1 MKVDS
6 VITLENNVN
15 CLLLDKANYNNTNY
29 FLALLLD
36 ENEEP
41 TDVSFVLKEIVEGT
55 DTYVEREGDTE
66 VLTELV
72 KLFTKSF
79 NKSVAELPEIL

>member
-15 CLLLDKANYNNTNY
+15 CLLLDKANYEGVNY
-29 FLALLLD
+29 YLSVVLD

-41 TDVSFVLKEIVEGT
+41 TDDNIVLKEIIE
-55 DTYVEREGDTE
+55 DNEIYVEREGNE
-66 VLTELV
+66 KVLGELV
-72 KLFTKSF
+72 KQFTKSF
-79 NKSVAELPEIL
+79 NKFVASMPEEL

>member
-15 CLLLDKANYNNTNY
+15 CLLLDKANYEGMNY
-29 FLALLLD
+29 YLAVVLD

-41 TDVSFVLKEIVEGT
+41 TEDNIVLKEIIEGN
-55 DTYVEREGDTE
+55 DIYVEREGDE
-66 VLTELV
+66 QVLSELV
-72 KLFTKSF
+72 KQFTKSF
-79 NKSVAELPEIL
+79 NKFVANMPEEL